1 MTKAQPSSAK
11 LWKLSS
17 LNIEIISS
25 DPLNDEFPSKGRV
38 QVYKIKENG

>member
-11 LWKLSS
+11 LWKIPS
-17 LNIEIISS
+17 LNIVYMSS
-25 DPLNDEFPSKGRV
+25 DPLNDEFPPKGRV